1 MECSKPIND
10 DEEGYG
16 EQRIC
21 LSCIESKS
29 AITATRHEENWRS
42 LNSNIDYLDNE
53 FLFNDKLSK
62 IPILR
67 NGNDNKLEFIRIDE
81 KLISLTNTC
90 PFDSLFQICLSTF
103 LDRDIFR
110 ERIQQLADENHFLKM
125 ILDVATGRTIN
136 HGTYVKRAEISYRLN
151 EEIDENR
158 NPEDCVIITECKK
171 TSQRRKKKDESTARG

>member
-1 MECSKPIND
+1 MECSKPINED
-10 DEEGYG
+10 QGGYG
-16 EQRIC
+16 EQSIC

-29 AITATRHEENWRS
+29 AITATRLEENWRG

-53 FLFNDKLSK
+53 FLFDGNLSK

-67 NGNDNKLEFIRIDE
+67 NVNDNKLEFIRIGG
-81 KLISLTNTC
+81 KLILLTNTC

-103 LDRDIFR
+103 WDADIFR
-110 ERIQQLADENHFLKM
+110 ERIQELADKNHFLKM

-136 HGTYVKRAEISYRLN
+136 RGTYVKRAEILYRLN

-158 NPEDCVIITECKK
+158 NPENCVLISESKK
-171 TSQRRKKKDESTARG
+171 MSQGRKKR